1 MPALPLDV
9 VDPHI
14 PAQGW
19 SFRVPSP
26 PRIIVPPPVLN
37 SYGLPDLHVVQDASY
52 DFESSGFKN
61 AEFLQT
67 VTYGNFMTNNCESF
81 IPVLPDLELKWITDM
96 LEWRYEQRRMA
107 QQILPFLYLG
117 PMSAAKDRNFLQSE
131 GITMVMAVRNTMSA
145 QARLLGSKAA
155 QELGLDMKMVDVA
168 GNQELIAAFP
178 KAIEGINSHLSA
190 MYRQDQFRRTQARA
204 PGQAEVQSMP
214 GKVLVFCESGNER
227 SATLVAAYIMAMY
240 STDLVKAIQIV
251 QAQRFAVAF
260 DDSLR
265 NLLLTYEMILKAKRD
280 VVQADNRLLDVSGG
294 IRSPSARVGGDSEA
308 SRRSKRTFDEI
319 YDDGME
325 TDGGDAHQ
333 DHGRFEMRDGSAP
346 FQDWTSP

>member
-1 MPALPLDV
+1 
-9 VDPHI
+9 
-14 PAQGW
+14 
-19 SFRVPSP
+19 
-26 PRIIVPPPVLN
+26 
-37 SYGLPDLHVVQDASY
+37 
-52 DFESSGFKN
+52 
-61 AEFLQT
+61 
-67 VTYGNFMTNNCESF
+67 
-81 IPVLPDLELKWITDM
+81 M
-96 LEWRYEQRRMA
+96 LEWKYEQRRMA

-117 PMSAAKDRNFLQSE
+117 PISAAKDGNFLQKE
-131 GITMVMAVRNTMSA
+131 GISMVIAVRDTKSA
-145 QARLLGSKAA
+145 EARLLGSKAA

-190 MYRQDQFRRTQARA
+190 MYRQDQLRRTQVGAT
-204 PGQAEVQSMP
+204 GQAEPRSMP

-280 VVQADNRLLDVSGG
+280 VLQADNRLLDVPRGV
-294 IRSPSARVGGDSEA
+294 RSLNARAGGDSEA
-308 SRRSKRTFDEI
+308 SKRSKRTFDES
-319 YDDGME
+319 YDDFME
-325 TDGGDAHQ
+325 TDGGDAYQ

-346 FQDWTSP
+346 FQD